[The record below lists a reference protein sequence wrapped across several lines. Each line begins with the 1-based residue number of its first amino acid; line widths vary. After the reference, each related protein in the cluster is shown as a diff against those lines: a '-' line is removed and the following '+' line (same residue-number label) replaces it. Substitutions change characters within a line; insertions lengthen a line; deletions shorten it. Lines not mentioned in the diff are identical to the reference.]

1 MLLLSS
7 VFSCY
12 IIPLC
17 LPVSVHSV
25 WQSLTTTEGSVEMI
39 TSLATVS
46 LFSKV
51 PTLWEGHK
59 ISKNLPPVLTKQLF
73 LLSSVKT
80 SGRFFQIFVAFSEK
94 LDFTQSFVF
103 LWRTVIYIS
112 WKIISLL
119 NPVKKYHLERGSGPH
134 FKSITGWGLR
144 SEAKIG
150 SGELDIM
157 GLTPDLIGTWG
168 IPEARRPIDRHI
180 STKTNKGVKH

>member
-1 MLLLSS
+1 MTIKNLNWLHLKVAESQKA
-7 VFSCY
+7 FIKFRY
-12 IIPLC
+12 Y
-17 LPVSVHSV
+17 
-25 WQSLTTTEGSVEMI
+25 EK
-39 TSLATVS
+39 ATK
-46 LFSKV
+46 F
-51 PTLWEGHK
+51 E
-59 ISKNLPPVLTKQLF
+59 KNLPPVLTKQLF

-119 NPVKKYHLERGSGPH
+119 NPVKRYHLERGSGPH

-180 STKTNKGVKH
+180 STKTNKGVKTLAGKYTVLQMFRQIYLFMM